1 MAAAGKGKSEG
12 LLGVTQSDARILLL
26 GVLSA
31 DNTGKIDF
39 KKLAD
44 IAPYKNPATAYS
56 SYRQA
61 RKRFYAAN
69 GTVDPSSSGAQATP
83 PKKVLAK
90 KKGAPA
96 AVDSDTANEDGDTLA
111 EGAEPVSPT
120 PTPKPKRQRKTAPK
134 PQVVIENDAETD
146 HDSDMSFLKPEQ
158 KQLEAD
164 LNNAIKSEGQYTPR
178 LHRWKTDEEQIM
190 TDINLDAEF
199 EEMERSKQLSGTRRS
214 SARLAHLPE

>member
-12 LLGVTQSDARILLL
+12 LLGITQSDARILLL
-26 GVLSA
+26 GILSA
-31 DNTGKIDF
+31 DNAGKIDF
-39 KKLAD
+39 KKLSV

-56 SYRQA
+56 AYRQA

-83 PKKVLAK
+83 PKKAPAK
-90 KKGAPA
+90 KKGAAA
-96 AVDSDTANEDGDTLA
+96 AVDSDSANEDGDTLV

-134 PQVVIENDAETD
+134 PQVVIQNEAETD
-146 HDSDMSFLKPEQ
+146 HDSDNSSLKPEQ

-164 LNNAIKSEGQYTPR
+164 LTNAIKSEGQYTPR

-199 EEMERSKQLSGTRRS
+199 EEMERNKQLSESRRS
-214 SARLAHLPE
+214 SARLAPLSE

>member
-1 MAAAGKGKSEG
+1 MAATGKGKPEG
-12 LLGVTQSDARILLL
+12 LLGVSQSDARILLL

-39 KKLAD
+39 KKLSD
-44 IAPYKNPATAYS
+44 IAPYKNTATAYS

-83 PKKVLAK
+83 PKKAPSK

-134 PQVVIENDAETD
+134 PQVVIENEAETD
-146 HDSDMSFLKPEQ
+146 HESDNSPLKPEQ

-164 LNNAIKSEGQYTPR
+164 LTNAIKFEGQYSPT

-199 EEMERSKQLSGTRRS
+199 EEMERNKQLSEPRRS
-214 SARLAHLPE
+214 SARLAPLPE